1 MPYPAACRPQAW
13 SAAAAITI
21 MHAAVGL
28 YPDVPAGRVLLRPL
42 AGAPLGEVSVRGLRV
57 AAKEVDVAVDRDGAV
72 SVSGL
77 PAGICTELVGNG

>member
-13 SAAAAITI
+13 SAAAAVTI

-42 AGAPLGEVSVRGLRV
+42 AGTPLGEVSVRGLRV
-57 AAKEVDVAVDRDGAV
+57 AGEEVGIEVDRNGAV
-72 SVSGL
+72 SVTGL
-77 PAGICTELVGNG
+77 PAGISVEIVGGG